1 MKESANEVL
10 YLCTDVMFLFCP
22 QVTFS
27 SRIPVAFPTGDANSL
42 SKNIMMYACTP
53 SEVES
58 AAELEQKRSG
68 RRVPRSASAS
78 ASLGASAMAAPPGH
92 SLAVVGPAV
101 MMVSKHVD
109 GSLNQWAVTFAEKS
123 AFASVLTVSH
133 KFRYCGHRFH
143 LNGLACHTVLPLLLT
158 SSHHNALLTP
168 PPPAEGSWVEVAS
181 DEQVEGGRAGRG
193 SLKGFPRK
201 QLRNAATRTFHDP
214 NAIYSE
220 LILWRVDHI
229 GPLSC
234 TGGVSELARINSL
247 HTSAFSNVAWLPTLV
262 PSSVLGEMI
271 RHPVTPNF
279 VTWFTF
285 TPIIFFSI
293 LHC

>member
-1 MKESANEVL
+1 M
-10 YLCTDVMFLFCP
+10 LFDAVF
-22 QVTFS
+22 QVSFS

-42 SKNIMMYACTP
+42 SKNIMMYACTFTERD
-53 SEVES
+53 SCVAVE
-58 AAELEQKRSG
+58 EKRSE
-68 RRVPRSASAS
+68 RRVPQSASAS
-78 ASLGASAMAAPPGH
+78 AGLAALGH
-92 SLAVVGPAV
+92 SLAAVIGPAV

-123 AFASVLTVSH
+123 AFSNVLTVSH

-143 LNGLACHTVLPLLLT
+143 LNDLACHTVLPLLLT

-168 PPPAEGSWVEVAS
+168 LSGPGSADCDQYEGVAL
-181 DEQVEGGRAGRG
+181 QPTRPMR
-193 SLKGFPRK
+193 GFPRK

-247 HTSAFSNVAWLPTLV
+247 HTSAFSNVAWLPTLI
-262 PSSVLGEMI
+262 PSSVLGELNI
-271 RHPVTPNF
+271 
-279 VTWFTF
+279 
-285 TPIIFFSI
+285 S
-293 LHC
+293 

>member
-1 MKESANEVL
+1 
-10 YLCTDVMFLFCP
+10 MFVISLLS
-22 QVTFS
+22 QVAFS

-42 SKNIMMYACTP
+42 SKNIMMYACTFADRD
-53 SEVES
+53 SGG
-58 AAELEQKRSG
+58 ALEMDRKERHLSQ
-68 RRVPRSASAS
+68 SASAS
-78 ASLGASAMAAPPGH
+78 AGLSSLGH
-92 SLAVVGPAV
+92 SLAAVIGPAV

-123 AFASVLTVSH
+123 AFSNVLTVSH

-143 LNGLACHTVLPLLLT
+143 LNDLACHTVLPLLLT

-168 PPPAEGSWVEVAS
+168 PPGPGSM
-181 DEQVEGGRAGRG
+181 DRDQDGGPVRPMRG
-193 SLKGFPRK
+193 FAQK
-201 QLRNAATRTFHDP
+201 QMRNAATRTFHDP

-262 PSSVLGEMI
+262 PSSVLGKDQEGN
-271 RHPVTPNF
+271 VGEG
-279 VTWFTF
+279 
-285 TPIIFFSI
+285 
-293 LHC
+293 

>member
-1 MKESANEVL
+1 MS
-10 YLCTDVMFLFCP
+10 
-22 QVTFS
+22 FS

-42 SKNIMMYACTP
+42 SKNIMMYTCTFMDQD
-53 SEVES
+53 SCS
-58 AAELEQKRSG
+58 ALEDKRSE
-68 RRVPRSASAS
+68 RRVPQSASAS
-78 ASLGASAMAAPPGH
+78 AGLSALGL
-92 SLAVVGPAV
+92 SLAAVIGPAV

-123 AFASVLTVSH
+123 AFSNVLTVSH

-143 LNGLACHTVLPLLLT
+143 LNDLACHTVLPLLLT

-168 PPPAEGSWVEVAS
+168 PSGSGSVDGDEIGGVAL
-181 DEQVEGGRAGRG
+181 QPTRPMRG
-193 SLKGFPRK
+193 IPRK

-247 HTSAFSNVAWLPTLV
+247 HTSAFSNVAWLPTLI
-262 PSSVLGEMI
+262 PSSVLGEFTLHYSCI
-271 RHPVTPNF
+271 H
-279 VTWFTF
+279 TWH
-285 TPIIFFSI
+285 IIHYYWIIKGAQFKQNTK
-293 LHC
+293 L